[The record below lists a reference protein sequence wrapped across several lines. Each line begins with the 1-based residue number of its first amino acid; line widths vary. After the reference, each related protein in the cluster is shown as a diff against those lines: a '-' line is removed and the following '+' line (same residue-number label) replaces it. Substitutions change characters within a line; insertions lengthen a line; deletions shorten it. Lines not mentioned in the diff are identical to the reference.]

1 MKTESNG
8 RRGMTA
14 SDISARVIDL
24 APEFLHGLAP
34 DDVANVLQAGMLRRF
49 PARSIIATEGHP
61 ADEIFLI
68 LYGRARAFTT
78 TRKGEKVLLLR
89 IPPGDPSGG
98 RALLARPTEYL
109 VSTEAVTDCSALVW
123 SRSSILLLTKKF
135 PILLENALMIASE
148 YFAVLRDLLVAASH
162 HTASERIAQVLANL
176 SREMGRTSFEG
187 TVLNVSN
194 EDLANEANVTIFTV
208 SRTLGEWQRKGLV
221 VKRRGQI
228 VVRSPAGL
236 AESLNSVSIS

>member
-1 MKTESNG
+1 MKIESSG
-8 RRGMTA
+8 RRVMTA
-14 SDISARVIDL
+14 SEISARVIEL
-24 APEFLHGLAP
+24 APEFLQGMAP
-34 DDVANVLQAGMLRRF
+34 DDVANVLQAATLRRF
-49 PARSIIATEGHP
+49 PARSIIASEGHR

-68 LYGRARAFTT
+68 IQGRARTFTT
-78 TRKGEKVLLLR
+78 TPKGEKVLLLR

-123 SRSSILLLTKKF
+123 SRSSILFLTKQF

-176 SREMGRTSFEG
+176 SREVGRKGFEG
-187 TVLNVSN
+187 TVINISN

-208 SRTLGEWQRKGLV
+208 SRTLNEWQRKGLV
-221 VKRRGQI
+221 VKRRGQ
-228 VVRSPAGL
+228 VVLRSPEQLVG
-236 AESLNSVSIS
+236 